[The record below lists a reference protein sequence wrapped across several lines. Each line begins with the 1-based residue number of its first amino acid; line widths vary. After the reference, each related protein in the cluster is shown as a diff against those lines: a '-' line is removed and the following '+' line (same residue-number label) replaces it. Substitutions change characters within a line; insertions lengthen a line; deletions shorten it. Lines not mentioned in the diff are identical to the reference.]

1 MSAQLKARSH
11 AVSPDSWF
19 LLGRLSNTYTDH
31 EEEFVIGPLLR
42 HIRGWLTISK
52 DVSVHY
58 AGDLDSV
65 SDFDPNF
72 DADQTELGTAL
83 NSGRFDDSPSDTCC
97 AGNDSPY
104 PEVRAAVANF
114 DDPTMPSSTIRAWTL
129 GLLWALV
136 LPSVNQFFLVR

>member
-1 MSAQLKARSH
+1 MIGLLLKRIH
-11 AVSPDSWF
+11 
-19 LLGRLSNTYTDH
+19 
-31 EEEFVIGPLLR
+31 
-42 HIRGWLTISK
+42 GWLTISK

-72 DADQTELGTAL
+72 DADQTELGIAL